1 MNERTGTLIRK
12 KYNEYLVSTLAMS
25 ASLYLAAI
33 VDNIMVGNILGASA
47 MSAVNLTTPAVYI
60 KNIVFCIFIYGGNT
74 LAATYNGKREHLNA
88 DKAFTFSVVF
98 GIIAS
103 TITVLTGILLAA
115 PTAALLSQNGP
126 LYQDTYEY
134 LIPCWASGPFIV
146 LNSGLA
152 AFVRTD
158 GMKKLAAALPIVSN
172 VINLTLD
179 YVFMQI
185 FDWGV
190 AGAGWATVTGYVAG
204 SLLLIPYFVSKRR
217 TAHFTRLHFS
227 DIRILAEVFK
237 TGLPTALIHLCNFLR
252 TTFINE
258 IILAAMGTQG
268 IEIVT
273 ICLSALNLALI
284 FIHGTSTTF
293 MPICGALYG
302 ERDTKGVK
310 YVLKTALIV
319 SQVMCFV
326 MLALFELFPLVI
338 GDLFGK
344 LTADTAAEL
353 ETAIRIFAVSVPF
366 YGISYL
372 LRVFYQCTKQRL
384 VASLF
389 TVVEGVAVIVP
400 MIWISSM
407 IDSRLIWL
415 SFGMSEFVS
424 IALTVIVMQIISKRR
439 NNTGFLMLD
448 NSEEKNTLDMTISNN
463 VKSAV
468 EISEEISDFCTD
480 NGVNKHAATV
490 LSVTA
495 EELATNAAKYAYK
508 HTGDIDICV
517 RINENS
523 LVLRFRD
530 NGVPFNPLEYTD
542 DSGRE
547 ITGLSVARKL
557 TPDITYNRVL
567 GFNVTV
573 VTVMSANPSVSE

>member
-1 MNERTGTLIRK
+1 MNERKGTLIRK

-33 VDNIMVGNILGASA
+33 VDNIMVGNILGAGA
-47 MSAVNLTTPAVYI
+47 MSAVNLTTPVVYI

-74 LAATYNGKREHLNA
+74 LAATYSGKRERQNA

-103 TITVLTGILLAA
+103 ALTVLAGILLAA
-115 PTAALLSQNGP
+115 PTAALLSQNGA
-126 LYQDTYEY
+126 LYRETYEY

-152 AFVRTD
+152 AYVRTD
-158 GMKKLAAALPIVSN
+158 GMKKLASALPIVSN

-179 YVFMQI
+179 YVFMKI
-185 FDWGV
+185 FGWGV
-190 AGAGWATVTGYVAG
+190 SGAGWATVAGYAAG
-204 SLLLIPYFVSKRR
+204 SLLLIPYFMSKRR
-217 TAHFTRLHFS
+217 TAHFTRVRFS
-227 DIRILAEVFK
+227 DMKILAEVLK
-237 TGLPTALIHLCNFLR
+237 TGLPTALIHVCNFFR
-252 TTFINE
+252 TMFINA
-258 IILAAMGTQG
+258 IILSAEGELG
-268 IEIVT
+268 IQIVT
-273 ICLSALNLALI
+273 ICLSALNFALI

-310 YVLKTALIV
+310 YVLKTALMV
-319 SQVMCFV
+319 SGTMCFI
-326 MLALFELFPLVI
+326 MLALFELFPLSI
-338 GDLFGK
+338 GGLFGK
-344 LTADTAAEL
+344 LTPETAAAL
-353 ETAIRIFAVSVPF
+353 ETAIRLFAVSVPF
-366 YGISYL
+366 YGIAYL

-384 VASLF
+384 VASVF
-389 TVVEGVAVIVP
+389 TVVEGAAVIVP
-400 MIWISSM
+400 MIWVSSM

-415 SFGMSEFVS
+415 SFGMSEFLSV
-424 IALTVIVMQIISKRR
+424 ALTVIVMQIIAKRR
-439 NNTGFLMLD
+439 NYTGFLMLD
-448 NSEEKNTLDMTISNN
+448 NSEEKNTLDMTISNS
-463 VKSAV
+463 VQSAV
-468 EISEEISDFCTD
+468 DISKGIYEFCTG
-480 NGVNKHAATV
+480 NGVDKKAATA

-495 EELATNAAKYAYK
+495 EELAANAAKYAYK
-508 HTGDIDICV
+508 HTGEIDICM
-517 RINENS
+517 RINDDS

-530 NGVPFNPLEYTD
+530 NGVPFDPLGYTD

-573 VTVMSANPSVSE
+573 VTVLSAKPSVSE

>member
-448 NSEEKNTLDMTISNN
+448 NSEEKKTLDMTISNN